1 MPMDPVQ
8 IKAIVGQMVTDA
20 VDHVEAEIL
29 DFAEDADDLYL
40 GNPLGNEVEGRSQV
54 VDRATMD
61 AIEWMIPQFM
71 RMFHGSDQ
79 PVAFEPAGPEDEAV
93 AQQATAYVGYI
104 YNRDNDGMAITETVL
119 RSALLYRYGVVKR
132 WWDVRETVAEESL
145 EGMTLDQ
152 VTLLLDEPGV
162 TLLEATV
169 AGQREPQALSD
180 GPEVPSEGLQAPS
193 RGMNAAGSL
202 PPVQTGG
209 TALPPQMPPAAMG
222 APGAG
227 LPPGVPMAPPM
238 AGPVMAGP
246 PPLPGAGPSAAPG
259 MPGMPPAPE
268 PVFDIRIRRTTVTKR
283 ECIEAVPANEF
294 LIDRRAKRIAD
305 ATLVGHR
312 KSMTRSELVSMGYDR
327 AVVAGLPYDDEDL
340 EQDDPFTSTSRRDDQ
355 RSTDTAVDDAGRLVS
370 YYELF
375 VRLDEDDD
383 GVTELRRICCA
394 GKNIAQILRDEVVD
408 AAPFEGFTPIMLPHR
423 LVGLSI
429 ADLTRDIQIV
439 KTTLW
444 RQMLDGLYLST
455 SPVTDVATGALDPA
469 IGLDDFLVRRPGG
482 IRRVR
487 AIDGIRE
494 STQQWGGAQAFPML
508 EYLDSQAEGRTGVSR
523 RSAGLSPDLLN
534 PNVSATAS
542 MQMMS
547 AVQARIELI
556 ARRFAEGFLKPLF
569 LGILRDVARH
579 QDEVRMVR
587 LNGRF
592 VPMDPRTWNTG
603 MDVTVAVGL
612 GTASQDKRLAML
624 GQVLAIQQKILM
636 APGGLGGMVGP
647 TELHNTLEDLVRAG
661 ELSGVDRYFAPP
673 KPQQPGPPPPDPA
686 MEKAKAEIA
695 IKGQQAKADQALA
708 QQKAQA
714 DAALDQ
720 QRAQADITI
729 QRERMALEAQQ
740 QAERIAS
747 EMALKRWQ
755 AEQEIALRREEMAAE
770 IELKRLAIITRPA
783 GIEPSDTNVPRQ

>member
-1 MPMDPVQ
+1 
-8 IKAIVGQMVTDA
+8 
-20 VDHVEAEIL
+20 
-29 DFAEDADDLYL
+29 
-40 GNPLGNEVEGRSQV
+40 
-54 VDRATMD
+54 
-61 AIEWMIPQFM
+61 
-71 RMFHGSDQ
+71 
-79 PVAFEPAGPEDEAV
+79 
-93 AQQATAYVGYI
+93 
-104 YNRDNDGMAITETVL
+104 
-119 RSALLYRYGVVKR
+119 
-132 WWDVRETVAEESL
+132 VRESVSEESL

-169 AGQREPQALSD
+169 AGQREPQAD
-180 GPEVPSEGLQAPS
+180 AAPQA
-193 RGMNAAGSL
+193 AT
-202 PPVQTGG
+202 QTGG
-209 TALPPQMPPAAMG
+209 TASPPQMPPAAMG

-238 AGPVMAGP
+238 AGPPGMPPMGGP
-246 PPLPGAGPSAAPG
+246 PPLPPEVAA
-259 MPGMPPAPE
+259 APE
-268 PVFDIRIRRTTVTKR
+268 PVFDIRIRRTTTTKR
-283 ECIEAVPANEF
+283 ECIEAVPASEF

-312 KSMTRSELVSMGYDR
+312 KAMTRSELVSMGYDR

-340 EQDDPFTSTSRRDDQ
+340 EQDDPFSATSRRDDQ
-355 RSTDTAVDDAGRLVS
+355 RTTDTAVDDAGRLVS

-394 GKNIAQILRDEVVD
+394 GKNVAQILRDEVVD

-455 SPVTDVATGALDPA
+455 SPVTDVATGALDMA

-482 IRRVR
+482 IRRVKD
-487 AIDGIRE
+487 INGIRE

-542 MQMMS
+542 LQMMT

-569 LGILRDVARH
+569 LGILRDIARH

-592 VPMDPRTWNTG
+592 VPMDPRSWNTG
-603 MDVTVAVGL
+603 MDVSVAVGL

-624 GQVLAIQQKILM
+624 AQVLALQEKVLM
-636 APGGLGGMVGP
+636 AGGMGGMVTP
-647 TELHNTLEDLVRAG
+647 ALLHNTLEDLVRAG

-673 KPQQPGPPPPDPA
+673 KPMQPGPPPPDPA

-695 IKGQQAKADQALA
+695 LKGQQAQADAALA

-714 DAALDQ
+714 DAVLDQ

-740 QAERIAS
+740 QAERIAA

-755 AEQEIALRREEMAAE
+755 AEQEFALRREEMAAE
-770 IELKRLAIITRPA
+770 IELKRLAIVTRPA
-783 GIEPSDTNVPRQ
+783 GLEPSDTNVPRQ